1 MARLMR
7 FGLLSALA
15 FCALFWAGLHAHA
28 AVSGDFEYMDNAD
41 GTVTITYYFDPVK
54 YDNHLVVPARLDG
67 KTVTAIGDQA
77 FRYAFIFGLTLPDTI
92 KSIGKEAFELT
103 RVLKNVKLPSGL
115 VSIGDYAF
123 NYNQIEQ
130 ITLPDS
136 LEHIGLSAFSYNKLK
151 SVSLPSGLKTMD
163 QFAFWHNE
171 ITSVSFPESMTK
183 IPNHTFVENKITSA
197 TIPKN
202 VTEIG
207 SHAFSANSLTDIKIL
222 SAATQLARDSIAE
235 NKSQLTVYGHSG
247 SPAQKFALYNGF
259 LFEPLKMKVT
269 YDGNNHTD
277 GDVPVD
283 DKSYVRLDE
292 ATVLGNTRLLER
304 PGYHFD
310 GWNTAPDGSG
320 KDYAV
325 NSKIRIEEE
334 DVTLFAKWVRN
345 ATTPVITDAVT
356 TENRQSTSG
365 LVITPDPEDSGSVKY
380 YKISA
385 IVGGTLYRH
394 DGTTQIA
401 NGDFITVAEGGTGL
415 RFTPEAHANSAAGD
429 TFSFQVQAAPKADGT
444 LLSNPVTA
452 SIYVTEVNDSPAAA
466 DDTLPNTMK
475 GAGKIIIE
483 FADLLMN
490 DSAGPANES
499 FQSLTIIDVGNAV
512 GGTVKIINGHIEFDL
527 EPTFVGVA
535 KFTYSVQDD
544 GKTDGADDFKTAS
557 AIVSFEVGNRASIP
571 LAHPAGGAVASGTK
585 VTLTSATAGAAIYY
599 STDGTAPTSAS
610 TLYTGS
616 IEITNAITLK
626 AIAAKPGMIDSDVMT
641 EQYTLVPIAPMT
653 LTAIAGDGLVKLN
666 WNAAAATST
675 VTYSVY
681 KVAGSAAPSN
691 PNEWVPVLT
700 DTMLTNFTVTG
711 LTNGTSYAF
720 AVKAFAAGNVI
731 DFSNVATA
739 TPQASG
745 GNGGENGGE
754 NGGGGNNG
762 GNSGGG
768 GGKNDN
774 PPAHVTSTNGS
785 IALPAASSGK
795 VSLDGEIFIHI
806 PDRAAEQELRITIE
820 KLVDTS
826 DLFTDQKTILS
837 RVYEVSKNLSGSF
850 KEPVTLS
857 IKFDPA
863 KVGSNQKVAIFYYNE
878 DKKTWMEVGGT
889 VDGEWITTEVDHF
902 TKFAV
907 LAVAANKDGDGETPK
922 QPSPSFTDI
931 AGHWGESFIVRAVAQ
946 ELVSGYPNGTFQP
959 NNPVTRAEFTVM
971 LAGALKLDGAGMEL
985 PFKDEDK
992 IGVWAKQAVALAVQ
1006 AGIISGYEDG
1016 SFRPEAQITRTEM
1029 VYIIAKALEL
1039 SLEDD
1044 AETSFADNKDIP
1056 KWAKGTVEAISK
1068 LGIVSGRGDNKFVP
1082 DGTATRAEAVV
1093 MLLGMLEY
1101 KDNR

>member
-1 MARLMR
+1 MARLVQ
-7 FGLLSALA
+7 FGLLSAVA
-15 FCALFWAGLHAHA
+15 FCAFFLAGLHAHA

-54 YDNHLVVPARLDG
+54 YDNHLVVPAQLDG

-136 LEHIGLSAFSYNKLK
+136 LEHIGFSAFSYNKLK

-207 SHAFSANSLTDIKIL
+207 SHAFSANSLTNIKIL

-247 SPAQKFALYNGF
+247 SPAQKFALNNGF
-259 LFEPLKMKVT
+259 LFEQLKMQVT

-292 ATVLGNTRLLER
+292 ATVLGNTGLLER
-304 PGYHFD
+304 PGYRFD

-334 DVTLFAKWVRN
+334 DVILFAKWVRD
-345 ATTPVITDAVT
+345 AKTPVITDAVT
-356 TENRQSTSG
+356 AENRQSTSG
-365 LVITPDPEDSGSVKY
+365 LVITPDPEDSGNVKY
-380 YKISA
+380 YKISG
-385 IVGGTLYRH
+385 IVGGTLYKH

-401 NGDFITVAEGGTGL
+401 NGDYITVAEGGAGL
-415 RFTPEAHANSAAGD
+415 RFTPEAHANSVAGD

-452 SIYVTEVNDSPAAA
+452 SIHVTEVNDAPVAA
-466 DDTLPNTMK
+466 DDTLPKVMK

-483 FADLLMN
+483 FADLLLN

-512 GGTVKIINGHIEFDL
+512 GGTVEIINGHIEFDL

-535 KFTYSVQDD
+535 KFTYTVLDD

-557 AIVSFEVGNRASIP
+557 AEVSFEVGSRTSVP

-585 VTLTSATAGAAIYY
+585 VTLTSTTAGAVIYY
-599 STDGTAPTSAS
+599 TTDGTTPTSAS
-610 TLYTGS
+610 TLYTGP
-616 IEITNAITLK
+616 IEITDAITLK
-626 AIAAKPGMIDSDVMT
+626 AIAVKPGLIDSEVMT
-641 EQYTLVPIAPMT
+641 EQYTLAPIAPIT
-653 LTAIAGDGLVKLN
+653 LTATAGDGLVKLN
-666 WNAAAATST
+666 WNAVAATSS

-681 KVAGSAAPSN
+681 KVAGSAAASD
-691 PNEWVPVLT
+691 PNEWVPVQT
-700 DTMLTNFTVTG
+700 DIMATNFTVTG

-745 GNGGENGGE
+745 GNGGENGGS
-754 NGGGGNNG
+754 GNNG
-762 GNSGGG
+762 GSVGSGGND
-768 GGKNDN
+768 GKNVA

-785 IALPAASSGK
+785 IDLPAASSGK

-826 DLFTDQKTILS
+826 DLFTERETILS

-857 IKFDPA
+857 IKFDSA
-863 KVGSNQKVAIFYYNE
+863 KVGSNQKVAIFYYDE
-878 DKKTWMEVGGT
+878 DKKTWIEVGGT
-889 VDGEWITTEVDHF
+889 VDGEWITTEIDHF

-907 LAVAANKDGDGETPK
+907 LELAANKDDNGETPK

-931 AGHWGESFIVRAVAQ
+931 TGHWGESFIVRAVAQ

-959 NNPVTRAEFTVM
+959 NIPVTRAEFTVM
-971 LAGALKLDGAGMEL
+971 LAAALKLDGTDTAL
-985 PFKDEDK
+985 PFKDQDK
-992 IGVWAKQAVALAVQ
+992 IGAWAKQAVALAVQ
-1006 AGIISGYEDG
+1006 TGIVSGYEDG

-1029 VYIIAKALEL
+1029 AYMIAKALDL

-1044 AETSFADNKDIP
+1044 VETGFADNKDIP
-1056 KWAKGTVEAISK
+1056 KWAKGTVEAIRE
-1068 LGIVSGRGDNKFVP
+1068 LGIVSGRGGNKFVP
-1082 DGTATRAEAVV
+1082 NNTATRAEAVV
-1093 MLLGMLEY
+1093 MLLRMLVY
-1101 KDNR
+1101 KDNQ